1 MNDHSLIPAGEPL
14 PGEYETLGREEI
26 HARLKLY
33 ISEMLEHNF
42 EKLCQMMYRHDVSES
57 KFNVAL
63 EAESLDRQADLLAD
77 LVIERELQKV
87 ATRRAYRKHKADADR
102 RQIED

>member
-1 MNDHSLIPAGEPL
+1 
-14 PGEYETLGREEI
+14 
-26 HARLKLY
+26 
-33 ISEMLEHNF
+33 
-42 EKLCQMMYRHDVSES
+42 MYRHDVSES